1 MIFLSEKYKR
11 QREETT
17 SYHES
22 NGIKR
27 KNDPF
32 YSLLFGKVMQI
43 NVVTDK
49 TCPGECLYCTYG
61 STTRKTIERESF
73 CSAEQIVRE
82 VESRLCQNGPMKCIV
97 LGGPG
102 EPALHAEIGQIISG
116 IHKITSTPIAVSS
129 CGSLLWRPS
138 VKKDLLKANAVFT
151 SIDAADKK
159 TFQTVNRFQ
168 AQVPYT
174 RFISGINDFWRSFPG
189 DFYVRVTL
197 MGGVN
202 AEESHVIKLG
212 FLLKQIAPTAIF
224 VGTRGVTVNGIETPP
239 IDSVHLQY
247 LTSHFGPSARVVNVP
262 EFSSDSRTE
271 QPPQYCEACH
281 G

>member
-1 MIFLSEKYKR
+1 MIFLSDKYKR
-11 QREETT
+11 KREET
-17 SYHES
+17 SSSHES
-22 NGIKR
+22 NNINR
-27 KNDPF
+27 KNDPL

-43 NVVTDK
+43 NVVADK
-49 TCPGECLYCTYG
+49 TCPGECLYCPYG

-82 VESRLCQNGPMKCIV
+82 VENRLCQKGPVKCIV

-116 IHKITSTPIAVSS
+116 IHKITSTPVAVSS

-138 VKKDLLKANAVFT
+138 VKKDLLRANAVFT
-151 SIDAADKK
+151 AIDAADKK

-168 AQVPYT
+168 AQVPYA
-174 RFISGINDFWRSFPG
+174 RFISGINDFWRSFSS

-197 MGGVN
+197 IDGVN

-212 FLLKQIAPTAIF
+212 FLLKQTAPTAIF
-224 VGTRGVTVNGIETPP
+224 VGTLGITVNGIETPP
-239 IDSVHLQY
+239 IDSVRLQY
-247 LTSHFGPSARVVNVP
+247 LTSHFGPSAHVINVP
-262 EFSSDSRTE
+262 EFSLNSETE
-271 QPPQYCEACH
+271 QPSQYCEACH